1 MENLSLPTSP
11 EALRK
16 QAEQLLKAA
25 EEAEKSAMRMT
36 SSTKTPASEAGNMPL
51 QERCSASWT
60 SSLTAWT
67 R

>member
-36 SSTKTPASEAGNMPL
+36 SSTKTPASEAGNMPSCRKDAA
-51 QERCSASWT
+51 QVGRVH
-60 SSLTAWT
+60 
-67 R
+67 